1 MGLFSGKKK
10 TYRDFS
16 YSRLIEDDYLP
27 DVMGQAITTYV
38 LDKDNTKSLTD
49 LMLEYGWSANN
60 VKWDAAYRWA
70 KKGKYFYG
78 LPTTTAVTATDFTG
92 SESLE
97 DVLQAL
103 TGHTDLTYVYS
114 KFVSG
119 NFRHGMWQ
127 QLISTQN
134 YNATT
139 NILGSLTSSLG
150 TTCWLH
156 NAINYLTS
164 ETREA
169 VEDTM
174 LEHWGLSPKSG
185 ATNIRSQDLNA
196 ADTPDEVSATG
207 SNYVRVEYACSFAG
221 VERIKTVETT
231 KVTTTI
237 KTPDPNEEGSY
248 TEETSSTSSD
258 TTTNTTNW
266 NGVTLPDNV
275 ISSVDVGTGT
285 SEANESDP
293 VDTQTTVDETTG
305 VITEVVTEVT
315 RVITTNTVSVNVIAY
330 FNMSFGVYDYNPDTE
345 TIDTTTVLDDQ
356 DSGDYDP
363 TAPLVP
369 SGEDTDDSP
378 DYFMVCYE
386 YMSGS
391 TLHIGYFTYEY
402 GSGNYPALDG
412 ITGTEV
418 ADFGQHFPRMY
429 FRLNGK
435 RLISDDYSQTEGYKT
450 SKKLGNKLDLDWLE
464 VGDEIYNSLSS
475 LSKVRDVLLILQVPA
490 NTENVIE
497 REYLFN
503 YFYTLC
509 NIRPEYTETMWDNS
523 GNTGGSEDVPTSDL
537 DTYKMHIG
545 GMIKSE
551 DTDIAT
557 YNNMDLLGYAK
568 ITGSIGPKGSVTSG
582 YAEDGV
588 IPTKNSDGT
597 YGTKSMTY
605 HFYKFQSSDTEYE
618 EVRVYELTHS
628 VRVGGSKVTRGHE
641 HDQLMVPLD
650 HAFRKM
656 FSTHDRETLY
666 ARALQILICTEYTV
680 KTKWY
685 QTGLFQAV
693 TVVVAVAV
701 SWWTGGASLSLISA
715 LTAVATAA
723 GTMIAFSLL
732 SKYVFSKLGSWASI
746 LATVVAVVAAVYGG
760 YVYFSGSTG
769 PFSLT
774 AKNLMQISNIAFKA
788 SDASMKG
795 QQIAMQQKLGSLQK
809 ELEEKQEVLQQAQ
822 DELNQGS
829 NTISDWIF
837 LQATNGYVNLGETAD
852 QMIARTLNTN
862 IGALALQLPDMYLS
876 QALSLPS
883 SVEIMQFMQQKLYT
897 VPDDE
902 LNPLM

>member
-285 SEANESDP
+285 SEVNESDP

>member
-16 YSRLIEDDYLP
+16 YSRLINDDYLP
-27 DVMGQAITTYV
+27 DVIGQAITTYV

-70 KKGKYFYG
+70 AKGKYFYG

-97 DVLQAL
+97 DVLQSL
-103 TGHTDLTYVYS
+103 TGRTDLTYVYS
-114 KFVSG
+114 KFVPG

-156 NAINYLTS
+156 NATNYLTS

-185 ATNIRSQDLNA
+185 ATNVRSQDLNA
-196 ADTPDEVSATG
+196 ADTPDGVSNTG

-231 KVTTTI
+231 KVTTTV

-266 NGVTLPDNV
+266 NGVTLPNNV

-285 SEANESDP
+285 SQTTESDP
-293 VDTQTTVDETTG
+293 VDTQTTTDETTG

-315 RVITTNTVSVNVIAY
+315 RVITTNTVSINVIAY
-330 FNMSFGVYDYNPDTE
+330 FNMSFGIYDYNPDSE

-378 DYFMVCYE
+378 DYFMVCYQWID
-386 YMSGS
+386 SS
-391 TLHIGYFTYEY
+391 TTHIGYFTYQY
-402 GSGNYPALDG
+402 GSGSYPDLDG
-412 ITGTEV
+412 ITGTTV
-418 ADFGQHFPRMY
+418 ADFGQHFPRIY
-429 FRLNGK
+429 YRLDGK
-435 RLISDDYSQTEGYKT
+435 RLISDDYQDTEAYKT
-450 SKKLGNKLDLDWLE
+450 SIKICKKLGLDWLE
-464 VGDEIYNSLSS
+464 VGDQIYESLSS
-475 LSKVRDVLLILQVPA
+475 LSKVRDVMLIMQVPA
-490 NTENVIE
+490 NTENTIE
-497 REYLFN
+497 QEYLFN

-509 NIRPEYTETMWDNS
+509 MVRPEYTESMWDTS
-523 GNTGGSEDVPTSDL
+523 SNTGGSTTVPASDL
-537 DTYKMHIG
+537 DTYALHLG
-545 GMIKSE
+545 GMVKSE

-568 ITGSIGPKGSVTSG
+568 ITGSIGPKGTTASG

-597 YGTKSMTY
+597 YGTQSMTY
-605 HFYKFQSSDTEYE
+605 HFYKVQTSDTEYE

-628 VRVGGSKVTRGHE
+628 VRVGGSKVTKGHE
-641 HDQLMVPLD
+641 NDQLMVPLD
-650 HAFRKM
+650 HAFRKL
-656 FSTHDRETLY
+656 FSAHDRETLY
-666 ARALQILICTEYTV
+666 ARALQVLICTEYTV

-693 TVVVAVAV
+693 TVVVAVAI
-701 SWWTGGASLSLISA
+701 SWWTGGASLSLIGA

-723 GTMIAFSLL
+723 GTMVAFSLL
-732 SKYVFSKLGSWASI
+732 SRYVFSKLGSWASI

-760 YVYFSGSTG
+760 YVYFSGTTG

-774 AKNLMQISNIAFKA
+774 AKNLMQISNIAFKT

-837 LQATNGYVNLGETAD
+837 LQATSGYVNLGETAD
-852 QMIARTLNTN
+852 QMVARTLNTN
-862 IGALALQLPDMYLS
+862 IGALALQLPDMYMS